1 MTEFWINV
9 ALAAV
14 IALASVLIGWFIAHL
29 YYRRSSKE
37 TPEWAKDII
46 ENLPADPPTLSQLI
60 RLFQKHLDSG
70 DIKIHPVFQIVAC
83 PKCGVPASTLEE
95 KVFGDD
101 THTIVVATCP
111 SCGWSETADVS

>member
-1 MTEFWINV
+1 MEILYA
-9 ALAAV
+9 ALS
-14 IALASVLIGWFIAHL
+14 ALISWFITHR

-70 DIKIHPVFQIVAC
+70 DIQMHPVFKIVAC
-83 PKCGVPASTLEE
+83 PKCGVPVRDLEE
-95 KVFGDD
+95 KVYGDD
-101 THTIVVATCP
+101 AHTIVIATCP
-111 SCGWSETADVS
+111 SCGWTETADVS